1 MYREK
6 FDKVEFQKTVKSN
19 VKRLYRKTVEEATQ
33 QQLPVCNCNH
43 HIYFAHKILVSY
55 NSIISVSPNASNG
68 NTKTGSLVSSATCF
82 ERSL

>member
-33 QQLPVCNCNH
+33 QQEIKNIVKNL
-43 HIYFAHKILVSY
+43 I
-55 NSIISVSPNASNG
+55 
-68 NTKTGSLVSSATCF
+68 
-82 ERSL
+82 